1 MTGSVTVRRFRR
13 KPSFKKVVRRV
24 SSKDVEQMLA
34 KKVMRL
40 EKSVRMV
47 KPEVKWFDADVSGTN
62 VSTAAGLVSH
72 LTAIA
77 SGTGVGARVG
87 NSIRITDIELNWLP
101 SLASTSIDG
110 TQANAG
116 ARFYIV
122 QDTQQVADTAPTGG
136 LLVDQT
142 SLPFTQLLNVL
153 FQSEFK
159 VLYDSGPQNYNYS
172 QGPIQLGGAAQGI
185 VPEAA
190 VFHRNIKIPCN
201 IVTRYN
207 GTGSGDIQ
215 RNGIYLFVYS
225 NALIAAASSFDY
237 FATSR
242 VKFVD
247 V

>member
-1 MTGSVTVRRFRR
+1 
-13 KPSFKKVVRRV
+13 
-24 SSKDVEQMLA
+24 MLA

-40 EKSVRMV
+40 EKSVRLV
-47 KPEVKWFDADVSGTN
+47 KPEVKWFDADLSGTN
-62 VSTAAGLVSH
+62 VSTANGLVSH
-72 LTAIA
+72 FTAIT
-77 SGTGVGARVG
+77 SSTGVSNRIG
-87 NSIRITDIELNWLP
+87 NAIRLVEIELNWLP
-101 SLASTSIDG
+101 SLANTSVDG

-122 QDTQQVADTAPTGG
+122 QDTQQIADTAPTGG
-136 LLVDQT
+136 LLVDQP
-142 SLPFTQLLNVL
+142 SLPFTQLFNVL

-159 VLYDSGPQNYNYS
+159 ILYDSGPQNYNYS
-172 QGPIQLGGAAQGI
+172 QGPIQLGGATQGI

-190 VFHRNIKIPCN
+190 VFHRNIKIPVN

-215 RNGIYLFVYS
+215 KNGIYLFVYS
-225 NALIAAASSFDY
+225 NCLLAAASSFDY